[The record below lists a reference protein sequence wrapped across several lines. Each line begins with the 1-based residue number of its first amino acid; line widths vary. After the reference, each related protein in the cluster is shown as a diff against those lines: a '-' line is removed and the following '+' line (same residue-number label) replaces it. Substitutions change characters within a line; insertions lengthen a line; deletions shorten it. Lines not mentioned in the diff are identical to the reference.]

1 MSEAPPRVLVVAGH
15 DSSGG
20 AGVDADREALAEV
33 GVEPAVVVT
42 AWTRQDAG
50 GVRELGAVE
59 PGTWLDEAR
68 RHLGPGLGALKFGL
82 LPGTPAVL
90 AARTLVG
97 ELPPGTPVVLDPV
110 LASSSGTRFHDAA
123 SLDALRSELLP
134 AGLWWTP
141 NVPELAELTGGDP
154 RRLAGTPRLRLEAA
168 RSLLAGGAAGVVV
181 KGGHGGENPVQ
192 DLVLPASGDPV
203 WVEHPRIADAVLRGT
218 GCRFASAL
226 AAQLARG
233 AAPHEAVGRA
243 GIWITRLL
251 LRALGER

>member
-1 MSEAPPRVLVVAGH
+1 LSEAVPRVLVVAGH

-20 AGVDADREALAEV
+20 AGVDADREALEQV
-33 GVEPAVVVT
+33 GVDGAVVVT
-42 AWTRQDAG
+42 AWTRQDDG
-50 GVRELGAVE
+50 GVRELGAVD
-59 PGTWLDEAR
+59 PGAWLEEAR
-68 RHLGPGLGALKFGL
+68 GHLGPGLGALKLGL
-82 LPGTPAVL
+82 LPGTAAVL
-90 AARTLVG
+90 AARVLVS
-97 ELPPGTPVVLDPV
+97 ELPAGTPAVLDPV

-123 SLDALRSELLP
+123 GVEALREELLP

-141 NVPELAELTGGDP
+141 NVPELAELTGADP
-154 RRLAGTPRLRLEAA
+154 RRLAGVPRERLDRARELLR
-168 RSLLAGGAAGVVV
+168 GGAAGVVV

-192 DLVLPASGDPV
+192 DLVVPAEGEPV
-203 WVEHPRIADAVLRGT
+203 WVEHPRVADAVLRGT

-233 AAPHEAVGRA
+233 TAPHEAVGRA